1 MKIGNDFCRIKL
13 GIKNLN
19 YLENNISA
27 EKFVLGKFNKD
38 ELLQIK
44 KIKNLILT
52 NLEHLIKKE
61 FNLFIEKIKY
71 GI

>member
-1 MKIGNDFCRIKL
+1 M
-13 GIKNLN
+13 
-19 YLENNISA
+19 ENNISA